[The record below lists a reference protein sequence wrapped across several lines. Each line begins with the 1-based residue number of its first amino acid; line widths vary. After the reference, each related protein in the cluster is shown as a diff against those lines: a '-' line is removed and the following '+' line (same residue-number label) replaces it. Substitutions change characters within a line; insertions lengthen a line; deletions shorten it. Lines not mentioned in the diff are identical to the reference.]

1 MDNHQGILFI
11 KEFIDEDKN
20 RYFMS
25 VAKNYDG
32 EWICASHT
40 RRKFNNIKNEIQRSK
55 VIYNQGF
62 QRSEVAGASDMLESG
77 GEVSKPSDLQI
88 KYTANQDF
96 GKNPQS
102 IISQNEASLEYS
114 NKSHFRNLS
123 LEEKLA
129 HLEAKQQ
136 EILNLPRASEIS
148 IQEEED
154 TKHNNKQD
162 EARHNKRIK
171 K

>member
-1 MDNHQGILFI
+1 MAKIL
-11 KEFIDEDKN
+11 KALYHK
-20 RYFMS
+20 
-25 VAKNYDG
+25 
-32 EWICASHT
+32 
-40 RRKFNNIKNEIQRSK
+40 
-55 VIYNQGF
+55 
-62 QRSEVAGASDMLESG
+62 
-77 GEVSKPSDLQI
+77 
-88 KYTANQDF
+88 
-96 GKNPQS
+96 
-102 IISQNEASLEYS
+102 NEASLEYS

-154 TKHNNKQD
+154 TKHINKQD